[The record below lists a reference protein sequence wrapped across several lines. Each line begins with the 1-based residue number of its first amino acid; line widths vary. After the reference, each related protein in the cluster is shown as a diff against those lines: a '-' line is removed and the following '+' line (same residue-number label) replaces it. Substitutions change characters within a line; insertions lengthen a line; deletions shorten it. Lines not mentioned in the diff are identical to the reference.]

1 MGKEE
6 FLFNLRK
13 RLSLLPPGD
22 IEDRILFYR
31 EMIDDRIDEGMP
43 EEAAVAAVG
52 TVDEVAGQIMS
63 EIPLS
68 KLVMHKVQPKKSRN
82 IGTIILLIAG
92 APLWLPLLI
101 ALFAVFLSLYIVLWA
116 IQLSFW
122 AVNLSLL
129 LATIV
134 TIPAAVLYFVRANFA
149 GGIFSLGAGIILLG
163 VTMLMFVICRLLT
176 KALLWLTDRFF
187 FRIKSGFVRKEAY

>member
-13 RLSLLPPGD
+13 RLSLLPPQD

-31 EMIDDRIDEGMP
+31 EMIDDRIDDGMP

-52 TVDEVAGQIMS
+52 TVDDIANQVMS

-68 KLVMHKVQPKKSRN
+68 KLVMQSVQPKKERS
-82 IGTIILLIAG
+82 IGTIILIIAG
-92 APLWLPLLI
+92 APLWIPVLI
-101 ALFAVFLSLYIVLWA
+101 AAFAVLLSLYITLWA
-116 IQLSFW
+116 VQLSFW

-134 TIPAAVLYFVRANFA
+134 TLPAAVFFFVKANFA
-149 GGIFSLGAGIILLG
+149 GGVFLIGAGITLLG
-163 VTMLMFVICRLLT
+163 VTMLMFVVCRLLT
-176 KALLWLTDRFF
+176 KGLIWLTEQFF
-187 FRIKSGFVRKEAY
+187 YTIKSAFVRREAR

>member
-13 RLSLLPPGD
+13 RLSLLPPQD

-31 EMIDDRIDEGMP
+31 EMIDDRIDDGMP

-52 TVDEVAGQIMS
+52 TVDDIANQVMS

-68 KLVMHKVQPKKSRN
+68 KLVMRTVQPKKERS

-92 APLWLPLLI
+92 APLWLPILI
-101 ALFAVFLSLYIVLWA
+101 AVFAVLLSLYITLWA
-116 IQLSFW
+116 VQLSFW

-134 TIPAAVLYFVRANFA
+134 TVPAAVFFFVKANFA
-149 GGIFSLGAGIILLG
+149 GGVFLIGAGIILLG
-163 VTMLMFVICRLLT
+163 ITMLMFVVCRLLT
-176 KALLWLTDRFF
+176 RGLIWLAERFF
-187 FRIKSGFVRKEAY
+187 YMVKSAFVRKEAR